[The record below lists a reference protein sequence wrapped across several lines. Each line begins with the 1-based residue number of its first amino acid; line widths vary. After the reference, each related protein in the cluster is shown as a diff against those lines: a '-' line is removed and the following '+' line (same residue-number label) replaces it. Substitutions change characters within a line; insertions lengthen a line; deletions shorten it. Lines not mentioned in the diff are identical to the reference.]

1 VQNISASC
9 MIKFSTN
16 PILFKINYMNRDRFD
31 IATGISGVIG
41 LGFHEAM
48 KVYYGGSD
56 FLKPENESEAIQ
68 FGLTAGMDFLNDYQ
82 EAFIRF
88 SATISNKQTAFEKFT
103 FVFNEYVK
111 TKKYE
116 PEKVIGVEEEI
127 EGIVEIEWHG
137 RKLRF
142 PIQLKGFLDRVD
154 QEDGKIKIRDY
165 KTCSQFS
172 NPEKIDGAKMLQAV
186 EYYLLAYF
194 KYGVAPYSL
203 IFEEVKYSKNKDGS
217 PQVREYEIIY
227 AENPLYFDFYFR
239 FYEDML
245 RAFAGEQVYVPNVH
259 AIFDNEVA
267 IIAYIHRLDVA
278 EDAAK
283 LMKENNVTN
292 ITDLLKKEIQ
302 SAGNMRQLMK
312 AVEEQF
318 VSAKSLNYESM
329 TNEEKIQTKLLEYGM
344 ILQFDSKREGA
355 SVDLYCYTPTIG
367 LKMSKLKN
375 FVADVE
381 QVLGVS
387 GIRVLAPIPNTT
399 LVGFEVPRKERTFP
413 KLPGG
418 LGFYLSI
425 GQTIMGE
432 PRRFDIRQA
441 PHLLVAG
448 ASGSGKS
455 VFLGTIIEQISK
467 ISGVQI
473 HLFDPKIVEL
483 AQYQNLSA
491 VVEYKTDAKDIDSSL
506 KDLIGEMNARYKCMA
521 AAKKSN
527 ISEVPG
533 IPYKFVVIDEFGDL
547 TVGNEI
553 LEEEIETG
561 EVYESGAKKGQPKT
575 EKKKTNLSKEISK
588 SILILSQKARAAG
601 IHLIIATQ
609 RPSVDV
615 ITGTIKANFS
625 TKAMFRT
632 AKLIDSKI
640 VIDQPGAEALT
651 GKGDMLFASDS
662 GIERLQG
669 YSR

>member
-1 VQNISASC
+1 

>member
-1 VQNISASC
+1 MQNISASC

>member
-1 VQNISASC
+1 
-9 MIKFSTN
+9 
-16 PILFKINYMNRDRFD
+16 MNRDRFD

>member
-1 VQNISASC
+1 

-31 IATGISGVIG
+31 IATGISGVLG
-41 LGFHEAM
+41 LSFHEAM

-56 FLKPENESEAIQ
+56 LLKPADEAEAIQ
-68 FGLTAGMDFLNDYQ
+68 FGLNAGMDFLNDYQ

-88 SATISNKQTAFEKFT
+88 SATIPNKQSAFEKFT

-127 EGIVEIEWHG
+127 EGIVEIEWRG

-154 QEDGKIKIRDY
+154 REDGKIKIRDY
-165 KTCSQFS
+165 KTCHQFS
-172 NPEKIDGAKMLQAV
+172 NPGKIDGAKILQAV

-217 PQVREYEIIY
+217 PQVREYEIVY
-227 AENPLYFDFYFR
+227 ADNLLYFDFYFR
-239 FYEDML
+239 FYEDMM

-283 LMKENNVTN
+283 LMKDNNVTN

-302 SAGNMRQLMK
+302 SAGNMRKLMK

-344 ILQFDSKREGA
+344 MLKFDSKREGA

-367 LKMSKLKN
+367 LKMSRLKN
-375 FVADVE
+375 YVADVE
-381 QVLGVS
+381 QVLGTS

-399 LVGFEVPRKERTFP
+399 MVGFEVPRKERTFP

-418 LGFYLSI
+418 LGFDLAI

-483 AQYQNLSA
+483 AQYQSLPA

-527 ISEVPG
+527 ISDVPG

-561 EVYESGAKKGQPKT
+561 EVYEKGPKAGQVKT
-575 EKKKTNLSKEISK
+575 ETKKTNLSKEISK